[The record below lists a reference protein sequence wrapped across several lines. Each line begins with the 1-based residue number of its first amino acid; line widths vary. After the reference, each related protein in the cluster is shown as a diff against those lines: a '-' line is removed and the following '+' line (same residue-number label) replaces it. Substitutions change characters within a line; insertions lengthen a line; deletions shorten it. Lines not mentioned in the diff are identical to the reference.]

1 MDRPT
6 MVPTMRINA
15 QSGRARCGMGFT
27 RSDRGIE
34 GSSELATP
42 ALPVANTSWQVHR
55 HCDVNGDTGKARP
68 AIPVAASLATT
79 GALGRIKRAHA
90 LASSLSHLLHIQV
103 FATRLLL
110 FRQSLDNV
118 IERGVEG
125 GGLGSAERL
134 LK

>member
-15 QSGRARCGMGFT
+15 QSGRARCGIGLA

-34 GSSELATP
+34 ASTSSELGTH
-42 ALPVANTSWQVHR
+42 ALPVANPSEQVHR
-55 HCDVNGDTGKARP
+55 HCDVNGDKARP
-68 AIPVAASLATT
+68 AIPVATSLATT
-79 GALGRIKRAHA
+79 GSLGHVKHAHA

-103 FATRLLL
+103 IATRLLL

-118 IERGVEG
+118 IERSVEG
-125 GGLGSAERL
+125 GGLGSAEC
-134 LK
+134 